1 MNTYQRE
8 HTASEKPTGLLAALR
23 KANAE
28 LLANPAHE
36 QLYNAAE
43 AHFAAS
49 RKNID
54 EIREKLKHA
63 GRTGIRQKP

>member
-1 MNTYQRE
+1 MKKSQHE
-8 HTASEKPTGLLAALR
+8 HAYGQKPSGLLASLR

-36 QLYNAAE
+36 HLYKAAE